1 MLSLDIIIMVTLM
14 DMAMDTATM
23 DIMARGRLMLSLDII
38 IMVTLMVMAMDTATM
53 DIMARGSQMLSPGII
68 ITVTDTLMVDIAITV
83 IMARGRPRL
92 PLDIIIMDI
101 LMAIVAM
108 DTTVTMERGRL
119 MLSPDTTIMDMAM
132 DMDMD
137 TMATMA
143 RERLSQDIIIMA
155 MVMVDMAITVMDTTV
170 NKQHL
175 FISFQNSV
183 TTIRTRWN
191 LVNRNTNL
199 EKKYKNSLYERKKKK
214 KKKKKS

>member
-1 MLSLDIIIMVTLM
+1 
-14 DMAMDTATM
+14 
-23 DIMARGRLMLSLDII
+23 MLSLDII

-53 DIMARGSQMLSPGII
+53 DIMARGRQMLSLGII
-68 ITVTDTLMVDIAITV
+68 IMVTDTLMVDMAITV

-101 LMAIVAM
+101 LMAMVAM

-155 MVMVDMAITVMDTTV
+155 MVMVDMVIMVMDTTV

-175 FISFQNSV
+175 FISFQNSA
-183 TTIRTRWN
+183 TTIGTCWN
-191 LVNRNTNL
+191 LVPGNTHL
-199 EKKYKNSLYERKKKK
+199 EKKYKISLYEIKRTKR
-214 KKKKKS
+214 SI